1 MTRDRVGSS
10 TMGAT
15 LSMRKRKREVVV
27 NAMYVASRGV
37 VKEEHIMQ
45 PTLSVVVIYTF
56 VPPSPSLSLSFLTR
70 NANHD
75 LPSKG
80 DHCQHCV

>member
-1 MTRDRVGSS
+1 MLWVG
-10 TMGAT
+10 
-15 LSMRKRKREVVV
+15 
-27 NAMYVASRGV
+27 RGV
-37 VKEEHIMQ
+37 VKEEQAPNPHVVLTFIMQ

-56 VPPSPSLSLSFLTR
+56 VPLSHSLSFLTR
-70 NANHD
+70 NANHE